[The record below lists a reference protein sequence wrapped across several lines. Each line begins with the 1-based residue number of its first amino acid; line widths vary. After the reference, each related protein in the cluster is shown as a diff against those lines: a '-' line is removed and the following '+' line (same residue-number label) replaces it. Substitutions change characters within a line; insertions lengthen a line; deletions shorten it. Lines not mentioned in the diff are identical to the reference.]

1 MSGRICAFVTLFVSL
16 LAFAGTAQ
24 AAPAPQPASL
34 GGDTALVLTVQ
45 YSDVEDNAFKATVL
59 TCERGDQHPRR
70 ALACATLAAA
80 GADLQA
86 MRADGRACTFIYAPV
101 KVSMFGFWRGEPVH
115 QVHTY
120 PNSCV
125 MLAHT
130 GALFDF

>member
-1 MSGRICAFVTLFVSL
+1 MSGRISVIVAVLVSL
-16 LAFAGTAQ
+16 FAFSGAAQ
-24 AAPAPQPASL
+24 AAPAPHRA
-34 GGDTALVLTVQ
+34 TVLVLSVQ

-70 ALACATLAAA
+70 ALACATLAAT
-80 GADLQA
+80 GTDLGA
-86 MRADGRACTFIYAPV
+86 MRSDDRVCTFIHAPV
-101 KVSMFGFWRGEPVH
+101 EVSMFGFWRGEPVNE
-115 QVHTY
+115 VHTY

>member
-1 MSGRICAFVTLFVSL
+1 MSGRILAFVAVFVSL
-16 LAFAGTAQ
+16 FAFAGNAQ
-24 AAPAPQPASL
+24 AAPARQ
-34 GGDTALVLTVQ
+34 GTALVLTVQ

-59 TCERGDQHPRR
+59 TCERGDHHPRR
-70 ALACATLAAA
+70 ALACATLAST
-80 GADLQA
+80 GADLQS
-86 MRADGRACTFIYAPV
+86 MRSDDRACTFIYAPV
-101 KVSMFGFWRGEPVH
+101 EVSMFGFWRGEPVN